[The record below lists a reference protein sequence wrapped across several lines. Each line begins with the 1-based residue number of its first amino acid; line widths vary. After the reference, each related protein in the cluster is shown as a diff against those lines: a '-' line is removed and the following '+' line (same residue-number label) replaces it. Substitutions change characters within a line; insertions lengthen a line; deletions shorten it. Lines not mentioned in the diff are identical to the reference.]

1 MSAQVSPLCVLP
13 PVHWLFWTPTSGT
26 IPAICPES
34 SPANVRF
41 WVQLPCAT
49 IGVGDGDGFA
59 DGSLQA
65 ARTMRATMPA
75 ARSMWS
81 NVTHGVQSR
90 ADDGGDAIA
99 GGRFPDRR
107 RRRDRGL
114 AGPSRRL
121 LRRRV
126 RRLNVA
132 AIYSSPYRRALE
144 TARTIADDVHVDD
157 RLIEMEMELGD
168 DGALD
173 FKELPAS
180 VIERMSAA
188 IDDIARAHAG
198 RRVIVVAHGAAM
210 IVFLTHVLRLEPG
223 HLRFLPY
230 FTSVNVV
237 RVLGDRQM
245 VGALGDTS
253 HLE

>member
-1 MSAQVSPLCVLP
+1 MLLMASGPERMTEAMRSLEAAFLIGVEGVTEVWLVRHADCYEGMSEGADPQLSPLGRKQAELLANR
-13 PVHWLFWTPTSGT
+13 VHRLK
-26 IPAICPES
+26 
-34 SPANVRF
+34 
-41 WVQLPCAT
+41 
-49 IGVGDGDGFA
+49 
-59 DGSLQA
+59 
-65 ARTMRATMPA
+65 RAP
-75 ARSMWS
+75 
-81 NVTHGVQSR
+81 G
-90 ADDGGDAIA
+90 
-99 GGRFPDRR
+99 
-107 RRRDRGL
+107 
-114 AGPSRRL
+114 
-121 LRRRV
+121 
-126 RRLNVA
+126 VA

-188 IDDIARAHAG
+188 IDDIAHAHAG
-198 RRVIVVAHGAAM
+198 GRVIVVAHGAAM

-245 VGALGDTS
+245 VGTLGDTS